1 LVEEFIVVLKG
12 VTEELA
18 GGLFDFGLI
27 APLTQ
32 DMSQVLLYYLSGA
45 GVEAVD
51 EISDEGEERV
61 PPPRR
66 YMGDDGSCESVE

>member
-1 LVEEFIVVLKG
+1 MEEFIVVLKG

-18 GGLFDFGLI
+18 TDLLDCGPI
-27 APLTQ
+27 APL
-32 DMSQVLLYYLSGA
+32 SQNISEVLLHYPSGA
-45 GVEAVD
+45 GVETVD
-51 EISDEGEERV
+51 QIPEEGEEGV

>member
-1 LVEEFIVVLKG
+1 MEEVVVVLKG

-18 GGLFDFGLI
+18 GDLLDSGLI

-32 DMSQVLLYYLSGA
+32 DMSQVLFYYLSGTS
-45 GVEAVD
+45 VEAVG
-51 EISDEGEERV
+51 EIPDEGEEGV

-66 YMGDDGSCESVE
+66 YMGDDGSGEPVE